1 MSSAPKYAK
10 IERERRF
17 LLERLPQE
25 AIVVR
30 TRRIA
35 DRYIHGARLR
45 LREQT
50 DDDGSAVFK
59 LTQKISER
67 GDGAQQGFIT
77 TMYLKR
83 DEFDVLAQL
92 PANTLAKSRYSVP
105 PFGIDVF
112 EDQLEGLVLAE
123 AEFASPED
131 AAALEIP
138 SFICSEVSADDRF
151 TGGRL
156 VLASRDEL
164 RARLAEYGIHLPAGN
179 L

>member
-1 MSSAPKYAK
+1 MSAAPKYAK

-17 LLERLPQE
+17 LLERFPQE

-30 TRRIA
+30 TRRIQ

-59 LTQKISER
+59 LCQKISER
-67 GDGAQQGFIT
+67 ADGAQQGYIS
-77 TMYLKR
+77 TMYLTR
-83 DEFDVLAQL
+83 EEFRVFAQL
-92 PANTLAKSRYSVP
+92 PASLLAKTRSSVP

-112 EDQLEGLVLAE
+112 EGVLAGLVLAE
-123 AEFASPED
+123 AEFDSAEQ

-138 SFICSEVSADDRF
+138 SFICSEVSGDDRF

-156 VLASRDEL
+156 VRASRDEL
-164 RARLAEYGIHLPAGN
+164 RAWLAEYGFHLPAGK

>member
-1 MSSAPKYAK
+1 MSSAPKYSK

-17 LLERLPQE
+17 LLERFPQD

-45 LREQT
+45 LREHT
-50 DDDGSAVFK
+50 DDDGSPVFK

-67 GDGAQQGFIT
+67 GASAQQGFIT
-77 TMYLKR
+77 TMYLTR
-83 DEFDVLAQL
+83 DEFYVLAQL
-92 PANTLAKSRYSVP
+92 RANTLSKTRYSVP

-112 EDQLEGLVLAE
+112 EDQLDGLILAE
-123 AEFASPED
+123 AEFDSAE
-131 AAALEIP
+131 AADALEIP

-156 VLASRDEL
+156 AHASRDEL
-164 RARLAEYGIHLPAGN
+164 RAWLAEYGIHLPAGK

>member
-1 MSSAPKYAK
+1 MSTGPKYSR

-17 LLERLPQE
+17 LLERFPQD

-30 TRRIA
+30 TRRIQ
-35 DRYIHGARLR
+35 DRYIHDARLR

-50 DDDGSAVFK
+50 DDDGSTVFK
-59 LTQKISER
+59 FTQKISER
-67 GDGAQQGFIT
+67 GAGAQQGFIT
-77 TMYLKR
+77 TMYLTR
-83 DEFDVLAQL
+83 DEFCVLAQL
-92 PANTLAKSRYSVP
+92 PANKLAKTRYSVP

-112 EDQLEGLVLAE
+112 EGVLEGLILAE
-123 AEFASPED
+123 AEFATAED

-138 SFICSEVSADDRF
+138 SFIYAEVSADDRF

-156 VLASRDEL
+156 VRASRDEL
-164 RARLAEYGIHLPAGN
+164 RAWLAEYGIHLPAGK